1 MRPKSVIHAERFYL
15 LATVLLLVGTL
26 MAWGPLQDAYGT
38 GLAAG
43 VTAAIVGAY
52 LLLILFTTRRGSGIA
67 RALLL
72 ALTAFGALSLL
83 WQISQGQVA
92 LGLLGVVNTV
102 QVVLTVVGAVLL
114 FRPNAAAWFAR
125 PHDDW
130 EEDA

>member
-1 MRPKSVIHAERFYL
+1 MRPKSVIHAERLYL
-15 LATVLLLVGTL
+15 AATVLLLAGPA
-26 MAWGPLQDAYGT
+26 MAWEPLQIVYGT

-43 VTAAIVGAY
+43 VTALIVGAF

-67 RALLL
+67 RALLV
-72 ALTAFGALSLL
+72 ALTALGAASLL
-83 WQISQGQVA
+83 SQVATGQVA

-102 QVVLTVVGAVLL
+102 QVVLTVIGAVLL
-114 FRPNAAAWFAR
+114 FRPDAARWFAR